1 MYATAKLT
9 PFAPDVVKVRLMTDK
24 HRQLNGVF
32 HCVKTILVNEGP
44 MAFYKGF
51 SMCWGRVRG

>member
-1 MYATAKLT
+1 
-9 PFAPDVVKVRLMTDK
+9 MTDK
-24 HRQLNGVF
+24 NRQLNGVV

-51 SMCWGRVRG
+51 SMCWGRVRALFRVRSASC